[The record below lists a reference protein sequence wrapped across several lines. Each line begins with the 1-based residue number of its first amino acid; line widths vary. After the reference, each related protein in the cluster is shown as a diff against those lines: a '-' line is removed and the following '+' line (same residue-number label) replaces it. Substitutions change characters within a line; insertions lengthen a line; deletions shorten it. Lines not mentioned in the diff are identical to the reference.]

1 MDKTPADVCCAKQA
15 HRPASS
21 SDAAVV
27 DTQSSTTMRH
37 LLLLCGAAAID
48 LPRGGVTAMRGAS
61 NVIRKLGGASNSD
74 SARHGDF
81 FDRSEA
87 LLRTENELEEL
98 DGGQPAAGA
107 VVNVLAWCVILGV
120 VCGSLY
126 LVTADAISKYAHKLT
141 EELNVSSEPLQA
153 ALAVLGVLY
162 SVLLGST
169 LGAAMT
175 RQETQLHAVG
185 AELAAAEL
193 LEGGLN
199 DLDAPETEVYF
210 QRALAAAAAHCR
222 RLEASIDDTQ
232 RRGRRPKSN
241 EKQRFVDPLADCAA
255 ALADARCPPTPLGA
269 RADLERLHE
278 YRAQRRAAGAGPR
291 FPSGHWVVLRTL
303 GAFCAATVAVV
314 CALDRG
320 AAGGAVLVGVT
331 ATALALSETIVADVA
346 DRNSGMYTAAR
357 SFLPAVARLRARLE
371 RKAARAEARI
381 EMAAASA
388 KPAPKGLAALLTPAP
403 PEPEPRP
410 AASLDPGL
418 S

>member
-1 MDKTPADVCCAKQA
+1 
-15 HRPASS
+15 
-21 SDAAVV
+21 
-27 DTQSSTTMRH
+27 
-37 LLLLCGAAAID
+37 
-48 LPRGGVTAMRGAS
+48 MRGAS

-222 RLEASIDDTQ
+222 RLEASIDDKQ
-232 RRGRRPKSN
+232 RRGRRPKW
-241 EKQRFVDPLADCAA
+241 K
-255 ALADARCPPTPLGA
+255 
-269 RADLERLHE
+269 
-278 YRAQRRAAGAGPR
+278 
-291 FPSGHWVVLRTL
+291 
-303 GAFCAATVAVV
+303 
-314 CALDRG
+314 
-320 AAGGAVLVGVT
+320 
-331 ATALALSETIVADVA
+331 
-346 DRNSGMYTAAR
+346 
-357 SFLPAVARLRARLE
+357 
-371 RKAARAEARI
+371 
-381 EMAAASA
+381 
-388 KPAPKGLAALLTPAP
+388 
-403 PEPEPRP
+403 
-410 AASLDPGL
+410 
-418 S
+418 

>member
-1 MDKTPADVCCAKQA
+1 
-15 HRPASS
+15 
-21 SDAAVV
+21 
-27 DTQSSTTMRH
+27 
-37 LLLLCGAAAID
+37 
-48 LPRGGVTAMRGAS
+48 MRGAS

-74 SARHGDF
+74 GTRHGDC

-87 LLRTENELEEL
+87 LLRSEGELEEL

-107 VVNVLAWCVILGV
+107 VVNVLAWCVILGI

-126 LVTADAISKYAHKLT
+126 LITADAISKYARKLT

-222 RLEASIDDTQ
+222 RLEASIDDKH
-232 RRGRRPKSN
+232 RRGHKNRV
-241 EKQRFVDPLADCAA
+241 EKMQRFVDPLADCAA

-320 AAGGAVLVGVT
+320 AAGGVGAVEQRL
-331 ATALALSETIVADVA
+331 
-346 DRNSGMYTAAR
+346 
-357 SFLPAVARLRARLE
+357 AVARQRDDHLARVVVVV
-371 RKAARAEARI
+371 ARGEVHR
-381 EMAAASA
+381 AAAVA
-388 KPAPKGLAALLTPAP
+388 GARKLDLAIEERREESGA
-403 PEPEPRP
+403 RG
-410 AASLDPGL
+410 PGVL
-418 S
+418 CRGSYR

>member
-1 MDKTPADVCCAKQA
+1 
-15 HRPASS
+15 
-21 SDAAVV
+21 
-27 DTQSSTTMRH
+27 MRRSMY
-37 LLLLCGAAAID
+37 LWMMGVAAALD

-107 VVNVLAWCVILGV
+107 VVNVLAWCVILGI

-222 RLEASIDDTQ
+222 RLEASIDDKH
-232 RRGRRPKSN
+232 RRGRPKKV
-241 EKQRFVDPLADCAA
+241 EKMQRFVDPLADCAA

>member
-1 MDKTPADVCCAKQA
+1 
-15 HRPASS
+15 
-21 SDAAVV
+21 
-27 DTQSSTTMRH
+27 
-37 LLLLCGAAAID
+37 
-48 LPRGGVTAMRGAS
+48 MRGAS

-107 VVNVLAWCVILGV
+107 DVNVLAWCVILGV

>member
-1 MDKTPADVCCAKQA
+1 MYASRRVLCVLCQSK
-15 HRPASS
+15 HRPAGH
-21 SDAAVV
+21 
-27 DTQSSTTMRH
+27 TQSSSTMRH
-37 LLLLCGAAAID
+37 LLVLGCAAALD

-74 SARHGDF
+74 GTRHGDF

-87 LLRTENELEEL
+87 LLRSEGELEEL

-107 VVNVLAWCVILGV
+107 VVNVLAWCVILGI

-126 LVTADAISKYAHKLT
+126 LVTADAISKYARKLT

-222 RLEASIDDTQ
+222 RLEASIDDKH
-232 RRGRRPKSN
+232 RRGHKKRV
-241 EKQRFVDPLADCAA
+241 EKLQRFVDPLADCAA

-388 KPAPKGLAALLTPAP
+388 KPAPPRGLAALLTPSP

>member
-1 MDKTPADVCCAKQA
+1 
-15 HRPASS
+15 
-21 SDAAVV
+21 
-27 DTQSSTTMRH
+27 MRRSMY
-37 LLLLCGAAAID
+37 LWMMGVAAALD

-388 KPAPKGLAALLTPAP
+388 KPAPKGLAALLTPPAP
-403 PEPEPRP
+403 PPEPRP

>member
-1 MDKTPADVCCAKQA
+1 MRHT
-15 HRPASS
+15 
-21 SDAAVV
+21 
-27 DTQSSTTMRH
+27 RH
-37 LLLLCGAAAID
+37 LLLLAAAMALD
-48 LPRGGVTAMRGAS
+48 PPRASVASGAMR
-61 NVIRKLGGASNSD
+61 VVRKLGGASMSD
-74 SARHGDF
+74 GVHHGDF

-87 LLRTENELEEL
+87 FLQTGGCLEAL
-98 DGGQPAAGA
+98 DGGQPATSA
-107 VVNVLAWCVILGV
+107 VVNVLAGCVILGV

-126 LVTADAISKYAHKLT
+126 WTCADKIARYARPLAD
-141 EELNVSSEPLQA
+141 ELNVSSEPIQA
-153 ALAVLGVLY
+153 ALSVLGVLY

-175 RQETQLHAVG
+175 RQETLLHAVG

-199 DLDAPETEVYF
+199 DLDAPGTIAAF
-210 QRALAAAAAHCR
+210 HRALAAAAAHCR
-222 RLEASIDDTQ
+222 RLEASIDSTPS
-232 RRGRRPKSN
+232 RRNVAQP
-241 EKQRFVDPLADCAA
+241 QRFVDPLADCAA

-291 FPSGHWVVLRTL
+291 FPSGHWIVLRTL

-320 AAGGAVLVGVT
+320 AAGGAMLVGVT

-371 RKAARAEARI
+371 RKAARAAARI
-381 EMAAASA
+381 EMVSA
-388 KPAPKGLAALLTPAP
+388 RPPPLRGLQSLWPAPQ
-403 PEPEPRP
+403 PEPRRE
-410 AASLDPGL
+410 AAALDPGL

>member
-1 MDKTPADVCCAKQA
+1 MLCKAKHTGLHH
-15 HRPASS
+15 HRAQSS
-21 SDAAVV
+21 S
-27 DTQSSTTMRH
+27 TMRH
-37 LLLLCGAAAID
+37 VLMIGAVAVAAALD

-74 SARHGDF
+74 GTRHGDF

-87 LLRTENELEEL
+87 LLRSEGELEEL

-107 VVNVLAWCVILGV
+107 VVNVLAWCVILGI

-126 LVTADAISKYAHKLT
+126 LVTADAISKYARKLT

-199 DLDAPETEVYF
+199 DLDAPETEIYF

-222 RLEASIDDTQ
+222 RLEASIDDKH
-232 RRGRRPKSN
+232 RRGHKKRV
-241 EKQRFVDPLADCAA
+241 EKVQRFVDPLADCAA

-388 KPAPKGLAALLTPAP
+388 KPAPPRGLAALLTPSP